1 MTPFPSRDR
10 PAAGRFSGVRARLP
24 KLTASRA
31 ATPPAGPAIEGI
43 APWARFKRLTEFG
56 WPRNFP
62 IVQFPNAPLIIAF
75 VAGQIAAIAHDGAHA
90 DAAAVSYLAMA
101 IWAYEELVYGV
112 NWFRHLLGF
121 AYVVSTALHLALAL
135 RR

>member
-1 MTPFPSRDR
+1 MTP
-10 PAAGRFSGVRARLP
+10 AAR
-24 KLTASRA
+24 
-31 ATPPAGPAIEGI
+31 PAIEGI

-56 WPRNFP
+56 WPTSFP

-75 VAGQIAAIAHDGAHA
+75 VAGQIAAIAHGGAHA
-90 DAAAVSYLAMA
+90 DAAAVSFLAMV

-121 AYVVSTALHLALAL
+121 AYVVSTAVHLALAL